1 MGGGD
6 VIVEERR
13 GLTRRRERLGWGRG
27 EEGPSHPLLELG
39 LLLQRHGVS
48 LGYDGD
54 DVHHFAEVFHE
65 LQVKRSQA
73 GAREGR
79 VSGHLALPHAA
90 TGQED

>member
-13 GLTRRRERLGWGRG
+13 GLAQRRGRLGGEAGRRK
-27 EEGPSHPLLELG
+27 EEGPSHPLLEFG
-39 LLLQRHGVS
+39 LLLQRHGVG

-65 LQVKRSQA
+65 LQVKGSQA
-73 GAREGR
+73 GAREGG
-79 VSGHLALPHAA
+79 VSGPPCPNH
-90 TGQED
+90 